1 MYLTEPSNESGHR
14 YRGQQR
20 TALLNC
26 CTHSSSELKGE
37 CGQLGQ
43 SATLLKSFITQ
54 DPYDR
59 DLLVKNLKPFDIP
72 VLNYTG
78 NRQMQNKPLVV
89 SDMMH
94 NLGITSRLDE
104 VFEAPSAVKEVLISQ
119 AALDHSFIGSE
130 ETNRRADDANK
141 LGVMDLW
148 TPENHYRWSISRYG
162 GHVSAS
168 VNPVQGSR
176 LFASNQR
183 RRKLESMEKEED
195 LETTISRLTDMIG
208 KLNVQRFKHAIEMKD
223 LLIEVVSLKRCFAE
237 EQLTT
242 VELDMK

>member
-1 MYLTEPSNESGHR
+1 
-14 YRGQQR
+14 
-20 TALLNC
+20 
-26 CTHSSSELKGE
+26 
-37 CGQLGQ
+37 
-43 SATLLKSFITQ
+43 SFITQ

-208 KLNVQRFKHAIEMKD
+208 KLNVQRFKHAIEMKVRGKEAI
-223 LLIEVVSLKRCFAE
+223 LFW
-237 EQLTT
+237 
-242 VELDMK
+242 

>member
-1 MYLTEPSNESGHR
+1 MWTVRAVSDLRKSTCHWLYAWKSDFNAVCSKR
-14 YRGQQR
+14 R
-20 TALLNC
+20 
-26 CTHSSSELKGE
+26 
-37 CGQLGQ
+37 
-43 SATLLKSFITQ
+43 SFITQ

-59 DLLVKNLKPFDIP
+59 DLLVKNLKPFDIL

-148 TPENHYRWSISRYG
+148 TPENHYHWSISRYG

-176 LFASNQR
+176 LFAS
-183 RRKLESMEKEED
+183 
-195 LETTISRLTDMIG
+195 
-208 KLNVQRFKHAIEMKD
+208 
-223 LLIEVVSLKRCFAE
+223 
-237 EQLTT
+237 
-242 VELDMK
+242 